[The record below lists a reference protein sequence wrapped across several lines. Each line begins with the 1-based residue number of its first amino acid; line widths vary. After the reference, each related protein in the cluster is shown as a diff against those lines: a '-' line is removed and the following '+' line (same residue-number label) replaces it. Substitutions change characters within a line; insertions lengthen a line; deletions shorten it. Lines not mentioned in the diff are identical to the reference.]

1 LGSIASAA
9 TSPRTTEGTTPAAR
23 AVIAAVGVP
32 PRWLRAP
39 GAEARALGG
48 VSGGDYG
55 DTRLNDIWRS
65 PGTLAL
71 ASTILILAA
80 LLVTVPIALR
90 RRHGPLA
97 AAAAIGVVLPIALG
111 AVSFGLAGGLFAAV
125 WGYAFFA
132 VFAVSNTEGHVA
144 WDGWVSR
151 AVAMLLLGGLLGRA
165 SDQSFGAAQ
174 RALQNQLERLEAEE
188 QNRRFGEG
196 LELSDS
202 ILQYVA
208 VAKWQIEQ
216 GDDMEAIRLLSKAL
230 DRGEHMIGELLP
242 TLPVGRQL

>member
-1 LGSIASAA
+1 M
-9 TSPRTTEGTTPAAR
+9 
-23 AVIAAVGVP
+23 
-32 PRWLRAP
+32 
-39 GAEARALGG
+39 
-48 VSGGDYG
+48 
-55 DTRLNDIWRS
+55 
-65 PGTLAL
+65 
-71 ASTILILAA
+71 
-80 LLVTVPIALR
+80 
-90 RRHGPLA
+90 
-97 AAAAIGVVLPIALG
+97 LPIALG